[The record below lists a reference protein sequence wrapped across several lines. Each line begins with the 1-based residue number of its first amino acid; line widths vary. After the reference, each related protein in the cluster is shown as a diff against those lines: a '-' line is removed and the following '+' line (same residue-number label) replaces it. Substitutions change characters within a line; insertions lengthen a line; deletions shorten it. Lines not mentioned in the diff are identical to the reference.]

1 MADDIGRMLA
11 PYDAALLVSVT
22 IGHKPCPT
30 AHGTLPPPEPIRPRP
45 IPDHSRFVTGNAP
58 FAVPYAD
65 PMEHASLI
73 DRILDGDGRAYAE
86 LVTCYEHMVYTVCHR
101 ILRNTEDAQEAAQDS
116 FVNAYQNLRSFGG
129 NSKFS
134 TWLYTIAYRSAI
146 SRKRKRRQEM
156 ISVDELSHAPST
168 DEGKDLIHSSD
179 VKRHLEKALGTLS
192 GEDAAV
198 MTFYYLDELSVE
210 EIVTITGI
218 GASNVKV
225 KLYRCR
231 KKLEEVL
238 NAEFNGDARSLLL
251 END

>member
-1 MADDIGRMLA
+1 
-11 PYDAALLVSVT
+11 
-22 IGHKPCPT
+22 
-30 AHGTLPPPEPIRPRP
+30 
-45 IPDHSRFVTGNAP
+45 
-58 FAVPYAD
+58 
-65 PMEHASLI
+65 MEHAALI
-73 DRILDGDGRAYAE
+73 DRILQGDGRGYGE
-86 LVTCYEHMVYTVCHR
+86 LVDQYEHMVYTVCHR

-146 SRKRKRRQEM
+146 SRKRKRRPET
-156 ISVDELSHAPST
+156 ISVDELSHTPSA
-168 DEGKDLIHSSD
+168 DGGKDPIHNNE

-198 MTFYYLDELSVE
+198 MTFYYLEELSVE

-225 KLYRCR
+225 KLHRCR

-238 NAEFNGDARSLLL
+238 NAAFNGDARTLLL
-251 END
+251 DHG